1 METPKIVPIKSSN
14 DSETVDDM
22 SEGNSKKK
30 NSGRRLQ
37 DGILSKDPGRK
48 FNLDR
53 RVKNSD
59 RRVDTDHN
67 YKGPARRLN
76 IDRRL
81 NLKDRRN
88 KE

>member
-22 SEGNSKKK
+22 SVENSKKK

>member
-1 METPKIVPIKSSN
+1 METPKIVPNISSN

-22 SEGNSKKK
+22 SMENNKKK
-30 NSGRRLQ
+30 NTGRRLQ

-48 FNLDR
+48 LNLDR
-53 RVKNSD
+53 RDKNSE
-59 RRVDTDHN
+59 RRADSDPK

-76 IDRRL
+76 LDRRQ
-81 NLKDRRN
+81 NLKDRRD

>member
-1 METPKIVPIKSSN
+1 METPKIVPDKSSS

-22 SEGNSKKK
+22 SLDNSKEK
-30 NSGRRLQ
+30 NTGRRLQ

-53 RVKNSD
+53 RIKNSD
-59 RRVDTDHN
+59 RRVDTDPG

-81 NLKDRRN
+81 NLKDRRD

>member
-1 METPKIVPIKSSN
+1 METPKIVPNKSSS
-14 DSETVDDM
+14 DLETVDDM
-22 SEGNSKKK
+22 SLENSKKK
-30 NSGRRLQ
+30 NTGRRLQ

-48 FNLDR
+48 LNLDR
-53 RVKNSD
+53 RVINSD
-59 RRVDTDHN
+59 RRVDTEPN

-81 NLKDRRN
+81 NLKDRRD